1 MKGLTMARFTALLGT
16 LFYLVWGALHI
27 QAGITVARLGTGL
40 HKSGMVQGR
49 IYQDSWTLFFA
60 AGIVMLVALI
70 SNWKGWTTSY
80 WLNLGVASI
89 TDVGFIIF
97 IIVPGYAPLWPGL
110 QGPVAWSAAV
120 FFWTWSYLLRKRDT
134 GPSET
139 NVAAARSPSRV

>member
-1 MKGLTMARFTALLGT
+1 MARITALLGT

-27 QAGITVARLGTGL
+27 QAGIAVAKLGIGL
-40 HKSGMVQGR
+40 HRSGMIQGR

-70 SNWKGWTTSY
+70 SNWRGWTTSY

-97 IIVPGYAPLWPGL
+97 IVVPGYSPLWPGL
-110 QGPVAWSAAV
+110 QGPVAWCAAV
-120 FFWTWSYLLRKRDT
+120 LLWTWSYLLRNRNT
-134 GPSET
+134 GPSEV
-139 NVAAARSPSRV
+139 NLAATRSPSRV